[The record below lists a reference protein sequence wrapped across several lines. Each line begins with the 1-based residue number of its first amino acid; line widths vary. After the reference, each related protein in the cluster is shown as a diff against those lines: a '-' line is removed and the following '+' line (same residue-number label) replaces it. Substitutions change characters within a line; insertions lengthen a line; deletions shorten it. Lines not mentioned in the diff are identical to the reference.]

1 MQIWREMEREGM
13 EELVFCYDPSSG
25 LKAIIAIHNTALG
38 PALGGCRCWSYT
50 SEEEAIRDA
59 IKLAKGMT
67 YKNAMAGL
75 PYGGGKAVIWDAS
88 EASGKMQAGSGT
100 SDQNDQVTQAGVE
113 TNLPGE
119 GGNGLHDQEAQPGVG
134 TNLTGEGRRGM
145 HDQEAQPGV
154 EANPSGVGGLG
165 MHDQVPQPGVE
176 ANLSG
181 VGGLGMHDQVPQPEV
196 ETNLSGVGRLGQ
208 HDQGTQTGVEA
219 NLSGVGGHAGEVL
232 DVRALR
238 FRALG
243 RCLERLNG
251 RFVTGLDLGTT
262 ASDMDQIRVE
272 TAYVTDTTGSLGAKD
287 DFTADMTAYG
297 VYIGIVTSLRHQGVA
312 ALQGISV
319 AVQGLG
325 KVGYALCRYLH
336 AAGARLIV
344 ADVVPERVQLALVQ
358 FSGAISADP
367 ARIHA
372 ADCKVFA
379 PCALGG
385 VITPATVEELR
396 CSIVAG
402 AANNQLHGGQLVARR
417 MQARGILYAPDYVL
431 NAGGII
437 STACELQGAGPDLI
451 RQKVAGIAGTLGKVY
466 AEAARSGISTL
477 EAADR
482 LAEAIL
488 STGQASQ

>member
-1 MQIWREMEREGM
+1 MEIWREMEQEGM
-13 EELVFCYDPSSG
+13 EKLVFCHDSSSG
-25 LKAIIAIHNTALG
+25 LQAIIAIHNTTLG
-38 PALGGCRCWSYT
+38 PALGGCRCWTYT
-50 SEEEAIRDA
+50 SKEEAIQDA

-75 PYGGGKAVIWDAS
+75 PYGGGKAVIWNMTGASEQMTTEETSKDETRGQMSADSAKSGSVGVTPVDAS
-88 EASGKMQAGSGT
+88 LDET
-100 SDQNDQVTQAGVE
+100 LDQVLADPAKNNQ
-113 TNLPGE
+113 L
-119 GGNGLHDQEAQPGVG
+119 
-134 TNLTGEGRRGM
+134 
-145 HDQEAQPGV
+145 
-154 EANPSGVGGLG
+154 
-165 MHDQVPQPGVE
+165 
-176 ANLSG
+176 
-181 VGGLGMHDQVPQPEV
+181 
-196 ETNLSGVGRLGQ
+196 
-208 HDQGTQTGVEA
+208 
-219 NLSGVGGHAGEVL
+219 
-232 DVRALR
+232 RASQ

-243 RCLERLNG
+243 RFLERLHG

-262 ASDMDQIRVE
+262 AADMDQIRLE
-272 TAYVTDTTGSLGAKD
+272 TTYVTDTTGSLGAQD

-297 VYIGIVTSLRHQGVA
+297 VYIGIATSLRHQGTA
-312 ALQGISV
+312 DLQGIPV

-344 ADVVPERVQLALVQ
+344 ADVVPERVQRALVQ

-367 ARIHA
+367 AHIHA

-402 AANNQLHGGQLVARR
+402 AANNQLSERQLVAGR

-431 NAGGII
+431 SAGGII

-451 RQKVAGIAGTLGKVY
+451 RQKVAGIAGTLSKVF
-466 AEAARSGISTL
+466 AEAAQSAISTAD
-477 EAADR
+477 AADR
-482 LAEAIL
+482 LAEDIL
-488 STGQASQ
+488 KSGQTD

>member
-1 MQIWREMEREGM
+1 MEREGM

-88 EASGKMQAGSGT
+88 EASGKIQAGSGT
-100 SDQNDQVTQAGVE
+100 NDQNDDQV
-113 TNLPGE
+113 P
-119 GGNGLHDQEAQPGVG
+119 QPGVG
-134 TNLTGEGRRGM
+134 ANLPGVGGIGM
-145 HDQEAQPGV
+145 HDQVPQPGV
-154 EANPSGVGGLG
+154 ETILPGVSGLG

-181 VGGLGMHDQVPQPEV
+181 VGKLEQHDQVPQPGV
-196 ETNLSGVGRLGQ
+196 EANLSGVGKLGQ

-297 VYIGIVTSLRHQGVA
+297 VYIGIVTSLCHQGVA

-344 ADVVPERVQLALVQ
+344 ADVVPGRVQRALMQ

-372 ADCKVFA
+372 ADCMVFA

-417 MQARGILYAPDYVL
+417 MQAHGILYAPDYVL

-466 AEAARSGISTL
+466 AEAARSGTSTL

-482 LAEAIL
+482 LAEVIL

>member
-1 MQIWREMEREGM
+1 MEIWREMEQEGM
-13 EELVFCYDPSSG
+13 EKLVFCHDSSSG
-25 LKAIIAIHNTALG
+25 LQAIIAIHNTTLG
-38 PALGGCRCWSYT
+38 PALGGCRYWAYT
-50 SEEEAIRDA
+50 SKEEAIRDA

-75 PYGGGKAVIWDAS
+75 PYGGGKAVVWDVTGAS
-88 EASGKMQAGSGT
+88 EQMTTGERVGGGVVDSLQSDIFDSLLIDSNISDMLGGTLIESIKGDTLGKGLENSSKDNVLGKILENSGMDEAGKANNGIIAENSKDETQTQDKVWMDTPKDGSFSGT
-100 SDQNDQVTQAGVE
+100 QAESSVDG
-113 TNLPGE
+113 TFGE
-119 GGNGLHDQEAQPGVG
+119 GLADPAKNKEI
-134 TNLTGEGRRGM
+134 
-145 HDQEAQPGV
+145 
-154 EANPSGVGGLG
+154 
-165 MHDQVPQPGVE
+165 
-176 ANLSG
+176 
-181 VGGLGMHDQVPQPEV
+181 
-196 ETNLSGVGRLGQ
+196 
-208 HDQGTQTGVEA
+208 
-219 NLSGVGGHAGEVL
+219 
-232 DVRALR
+232 RASQ

-243 RCLERLNG
+243 RFLERLQG

-262 ASDMDQIRVE
+262 AADMDQIRVE
-272 TAYVTDTTGSLGAKD
+272 TAYVTDTTGSLGAQD

-312 ALQGISV
+312 DLQGIPV

-344 ADVVPERVQLALVQ
+344 ADVVPERVQRALVQ

-402 AANNQLHGGQLVARR
+402 AANNQLSERQLVAGR

-431 NAGGII
+431 SAGGII

-451 RQKVAGIAGTLGKVY
+451 RQKVAGIAGTLSKVF
-466 AEAARSGISTL
+466 AEAARSVISTAD
-477 EAADR
+477 AADR

-488 STGQASQ
+488 ESGQND

>member
-1 MQIWREMEREGM
+1 MEREDM
-13 EELVFCYDPSSG
+13 EELVFCHDTSSG

-88 EASGKMQAGSGT
+88 EASGKIQAGSGT
-100 SDQNDQVTQAGVE
+100 NDQNDDQVPQPGVGA
-113 TNLPGE
+113 NLPGV
-119 GGNGLHDQEAQPGVG
+119 GGIGMHDRGAKRGVG
-134 TNLTGEGRRGM
+134 TNL
-145 HDQEAQPGV
+145 PGV
-154 EANPSGVGGLG
+154 GRLG

-181 VGGLGMHDQVPQPEV
+181 VGGLGMHDQGAQLGV
-196 ETNLSGVGRLGQ
+196 ETNLSGEGGIGPHEQ
-208 HDQGTQTGVEA
+208 DQAGVET
-219 NLSGVGGHAGEVL
+219 NLPGEGRHAGEIL

-297 VYIGIVTSLRHQGVA
+297 VYIGIVTSLCHQGVA
-312 ALQGISV
+312 SLQGISV

-344 ADVVPERVQLALVQ
+344 ADVVPERVQRALMQ

-372 ADCKVFA
+372 ADCMVFA

-417 MQARGILYAPDYVL
+417 MQAHGILYAPDYVL

-466 AEAARSGISTL
+466 AEAARSGTSTL

-482 LAEAIL
+482 LAEVIL

>member
-1 MQIWREMEREGM
+1 MQVWREMEREGM

-38 PALGGCRCWSYT
+38 PALGGCRCWTYV

-59 IKLAKGMT
+59 VKLAKGMT

-75 PYGGGKAVIWDAS
+75 PYGGGKAVIWDVAGAC
-88 EASGKMQAGSGT
+88 EQMKAASGMDERGDGVMAGTAMDDLGDAMLAGSKMREQT
-100 SDQNDQVTQAGVE
+100 EETKANTRTDSQSSDTAQARIVM
-113 TNLPGE
+113 N
-119 GGNGLHDQEAQPGVG
+119 V
-134 TNLTGEGRRGM
+134 
-145 HDQEAQPGV
+145 
-154 EANPSGVGGLG
+154 
-165 MHDQVPQPGVE
+165 
-176 ANLSG
+176 
-181 VGGLGMHDQVPQPEV
+181 
-196 ETNLSGVGRLGQ
+196 
-208 HDQGTQTGVEA
+208 QGDAMLAAST
-219 NLSGVGGHAGEVL
+219 L

-272 TAYVTDTTGSLGAKD
+272 TTYVTDTTGSLGAKD

-312 ALQGISV
+312 ALQGNPV

-344 ADVVPERVQLALVQ
+344 ADVVPERVQRALVQ

-372 ADCKVFA
+372 ADCRVFA

-385 VITPATVEELR
+385 VITPATAEELR

-451 RQKVAGIAGTLGKVY
+451 RQKVAGIAGTLSQVY
-466 AEAARSGISTL
+466 TEAVRSGISTL

-488 STGQASQ
+488 RTGRAE

>member
-1 MQIWREMEREGM
+1 MDEADEAFNGM
-13 EELVFCYDPSSG
+13 VAD
-25 LKAIIAIHNTALG
+25 
-38 PALGGCRCWSYT
+38 T
-50 SEEEAIRDA
+50 SKDETRGRA
-59 IKLAKGMT
+59 
-67 YKNAMAGL
+67 
-75 PYGGGKAVIWDAS
+75 
-88 EASGKMQAGSGT
+88 QAQAQDKVWMDTTKDGSF
-100 SDQNDQVTQAGVE
+100 SRTQADSSVNG
-113 TNLPGE
+113 TFGE
-119 GGNGLHDQEAQPGVG
+119 GLADPAKNKDI
-134 TNLTGEGRRGM
+134 
-145 HDQEAQPGV
+145 
-154 EANPSGVGGLG
+154 
-165 MHDQVPQPGVE
+165 
-176 ANLSG
+176 
-181 VGGLGMHDQVPQPEV
+181 
-196 ETNLSGVGRLGQ
+196 
-208 HDQGTQTGVEA
+208 
-219 NLSGVGGHAGEVL
+219 
-232 DVRALR
+232 RASQ

-243 RCLERLNG
+243 RFLERLHG

-262 ASDMDQIRVE
+262 AADMDQIRVE
-272 TAYVTDTTGSLGAKD
+272 TAYVTDTTGSLGAQD

-312 ALQGISV
+312 DLQGIPV

-344 ADVVPERVQLALVQ
+344 ADVVPERVQRALVQ

-367 ARIHA
+367 ARVHA

-402 AANNQLHGGQLVARR
+402 AANNQLSERQLVAGR

-431 NAGGII
+431 SAGGII

-451 RQKVAGIAGTLGKVY
+451 RQKVAGIAGTLSKVY
-466 AEAARSGISTL
+466 AEAAQSGIFTAD
-477 EAADR
+477 AADR

-488 STGQASQ
+488 ESGQTD

>member
-1 MQIWREMEREGM
+1 MQIWQEMEQEGM
-13 EELVFCYDPSSG
+13 EKLVFCHDSSSG
-25 LKAIIAIHNTALG
+25 LQAIIAIHNTSLG
-38 PALGGCRCWSYT
+38 PALGGCRCWTYASQ
-50 SEEEAIRDA
+50 EEAIQDA
-59 IKLAKGMT
+59 VKLAKGMT

-75 PYGGGKAVIWDAS
+75 PYGGGKAVVWDVTGPS
-88 EASGKMQAGSGT
+88 ERIEAMKEKREDSALVDPVK
-100 SDQNDQVTQAGVE
+100 NDTLGAELADSVKNDTLGVE
-113 TNLPGE
+113 LADSVKGE
-119 GGNGLHDQEAQPGVG
+119 EL
-134 TNLTGEGRRGM
+134 
-145 HDQEAQPGV
+145 
-154 EANPSGVGGLG
+154 
-165 MHDQVPQPGVE
+165 
-176 ANLSG
+176 
-181 VGGLGMHDQVPQPEV
+181 
-196 ETNLSGVGRLGQ
+196 
-208 HDQGTQTGVEA
+208 
-219 NLSGVGGHAGEVL
+219 
-232 DVRALR
+232 RALR

-243 RCLERLNG
+243 RCLERLQG

-262 ASDMDQIRVE
+262 AADMDQIRVE
-272 TAYVTDTTGSLGAKD
+272 TAYVTDTTGSLGAQD

-312 ALQGISV
+312 DLQGIPV

-344 ADVVPERVQLALVQ
+344 ADVVPERVQRALVQ
-358 FSGAISADP
+358 FSGAIPADP

-402 AANNQLHGGQLVARR
+402 AANNQLSERQLVAGR

-431 NAGGII
+431 SAGGII

-451 RQKVAGIAGTLGKVY
+451 RQKVAGIAGTLSKVF
-466 AEAARSGISTL
+466 AEAARSGISTAD
-477 EAADR
+477 AADR

-488 STGQASQ
+488 ESGEND

>member
-1 MQIWREMEREGM
+1 MQIWQEIEREGM
-13 EELVFCYDPSSG
+13 EKLVFCHDSSSG
-25 LKAIIAIHNTALG
+25 LKAIIAIHNTSLG
-38 PALGGCRCWSYT
+38 PALGGCRCWTYASQ
-50 SEEEAIRDA
+50 EEAIQDA
-59 IKLAKGMT
+59 VKLAKGMT

-75 PYGGGKAVIWDAS
+75 PYGGGKAVVWDMTGPS
-88 EASGKMQAGSGT
+88 ERIEAMKEKREDNALV
-100 SDQNDQVTQAGVE
+100 DPVKNDMLGAELADSVK
-113 TNLPGE
+113 GE
-119 GGNGLHDQEAQPGVG
+119 EL
-134 TNLTGEGRRGM
+134 
-145 HDQEAQPGV
+145 
-154 EANPSGVGGLG
+154 
-165 MHDQVPQPGVE
+165 
-176 ANLSG
+176 
-181 VGGLGMHDQVPQPEV
+181 
-196 ETNLSGVGRLGQ
+196 
-208 HDQGTQTGVEA
+208 
-219 NLSGVGGHAGEVL
+219 
-232 DVRALR
+232 RALR

-243 RCLERLNG
+243 RCLERLQG

-262 ASDMDQIRVE
+262 AADMDQIRVE
-272 TAYVTDTTGSLGAKD
+272 TAYVTDTTGSLGAQD

-312 ALQGISV
+312 DLQGIPV

-325 KVGYALCRYLH
+325 KVGHALCRYLH

-344 ADVVPERVQLALVQ
+344 ADVVPERVQRALVQ

-402 AANNQLHGGQLVARR
+402 AANNQLSERQLVAGR

-431 NAGGII
+431 SAGGII

-451 RQKVAGIAGTLGKVY
+451 RQKVAGIAGTLTKVF
-466 AEAARSGISTL
+466 AEAARSGISTAD
-477 EAADR
+477 AADR

-488 STGQASQ
+488 ESGQND